1 MPIGRY
7 WSSRT
12 RRSRQRE
19 KTLLPGVVKSVRSW
33 SIGTKLALTLC
44 AVVFLT
50 ALALLLVQHYL
61 ARSYLEREAHHSLRL
76 YLSLA
81 LEALAVSDK
90 DEGELPRVLSRL
102 SSRLRK
108 EGSAVEGLT
117 IYAISQEGQ
126 LILPAGLKERHLP
139 TQAHLLDMVRLG
151 KGRLQVAVGDEE
163 AWIYFQRSSGEG
175 PVVVVQG
182 LRRDLVGKDLARLWL
197 WSCGVSLAL
206 ALSFVV
212 VGILLA
218 RREILAPLQKLTHEG
233 ERMMTGDLT
242 PPEPLPGRNDELG
255 RLSQVLTRLA
265 ETISRTLREAKESQ
279 ERFHRLFT
287 DSRDAAFIAGK
298 RGRLID
304 VNPAAVAMFGFDNR
318 EEMLELP
325 GDKAWF
331 RYPAERRAY
340 LRNLSRHGYVQDFP
354 CTLQRHDGSSF
365 EALLTTTAVEEGKIR
380 FGLIRDVTIL
390 RRAERNLRESEA
402 RYRRLLQNAPDIIFR
417 WSLRENRFQYLSP
430 ALKDIL
436 GFKPAELMKN
446 PRLFF
451 EAVESPWREQLYQAQ
466 ERLASSQA
474 QNFELE
480 FRVRTKG
487 GKIRWLR
494 ERAVLVRDHR
504 GRPEAIEGLA
514 TDITESRRLQKE
526 LVQGRR
532 MVEATLQGL
541 PVAVLVI
548 DRDHKVVHW
557 NRAMT
562 ALTGVDGRERVG
574 TDRQWDPFYDHKRPV
589 LADLV
594 LAGDQKGMQRY
605 YADNNL
611 KPSKLVKDG
620 LEGEGFFADLG
631 GRDRHLYF
639 LAAPIR
645 DEEGEVMMAVETLVD
660 LSDKRRLEEEL
671 TRLSMTDELTGLYNQ
686 RFFYATLNREV
697 EASRRYRH
705 SLSLLML
712 DLDHFKIYNDT
723 YGHLEG
729 DRVLSACA
737 ELVRKTVRGTDLA
750 CRYGGEEFVVLLPY
764 TGLKRALVVAE
775 RVRAGI
781 ESLEFFPVV
790 PGKGLH
796 KASITASIGVARLS
810 RSWGPRELVR
820 WADQAMYEAKH
831 AGRNRV
837 AICRNNENIE
847 VIGAGAAS

>member
-1 MPIGRY
+1 M
-7 WSSRT
+7 
-12 RRSRQRE
+12 
-19 KTLLPGVVKSVRSW
+19 RSW

-44 AVVFLT
+44 GVVFFT
-50 ALALLLVQHYL
+50 ALVLLLVQHHL
-61 ARSYLEREAHHSLRL
+61 ARRHLEQEAHHSLQL

-81 LEALAVSDK
+81 LNALNTLDMTSQEADNLPAVLA
-90 DEGELPRVLSRL
+90 RL
-102 SSRLRK
+102 SSSLRQH
-108 EGSAVEGLT
+108 STTVEGLT
-117 IYAISQEGQ
+117 IYAINHEGQ
-126 LILPAGLKERHLP
+126 LILPAELKERHLP
-139 TQAHLLDMVRLG
+139 SQSHLLEMVRLG
-151 KGRLQVAVGDEE
+151 KGRLRVRVGDNE
-163 AWIYFQRSSGEG
+163 AWIYFQRSGAKG

-182 LRRDLVGKDLARLWL
+182 LRRDLVGKDLARMWV
-197 WSCGVSLAL
+197 WSWGVSLGL
-206 ALSFVV
+206 VLCFVA
-212 VGILLA
+212 VGLILA
-218 RREILAPLQKLTHEG
+218 RREILAPLQKLTQEG

-242 PPEPLPGRNDELG
+242 PPEPLAGRNDELG

-265 ETISRTLREAKESQ
+265 HTISRTLREARESQ
-279 ERFHRLFT
+279 HRFQRLFT
-287 DSRDAAFIAGK
+287 DSRDAAFIAD
-298 RGRLID
+298 RHGRLTD
-304 VNPAAVAMFGFDNR
+304 VNPAAVAMFGFESR
-318 EEMLELP
+318 AEMLTQP
-325 GDKAWF
+325 GDKSWF
-331 RYPAERRAY
+331 RHPAERRAY
-340 LRNLSRHGYVQDFP
+340 LRNLARHGYVQDFP
-354 CTLQRHDGSSF
+354 CTLQRRDGSSF
-365 EALLTTTAVEEGKIR
+365 DALLTATVVKERGIR
-380 FGLIRDVTIL
+380 FGLIRDVTVL
-390 RRAERNLRESEA
+390 RRAEQKLRESEA

-417 WSLRENRFQYLSP
+417 WSLTQHRFEYLSP
-430 ALKDIL
+430 ALEEIL
-436 GFKPAELMKN
+436 GFTPEELMKN
-446 PRLFF
+446 PRTFF
-451 EAVESPWREQLYQAQ
+451 EAVPPPWREQLREAQ
-466 ERLASSQA
+466 QLLAASQA
-474 QNFELE
+474 QSFELE
-480 FRVRTKG
+480 FKIHTRG
-487 GKIRWLR
+487 GKTRWLR
-494 ERAVLVRDHR
+494 ERAVLVRDHK

-526 LVQGRR
+526 LVRGRR
-532 MVEATLQGL
+532 MMEATLQGL
-541 PVAVLVI
+541 PMAVLVV

-562 ALTGVDGRERVG
+562 ALTGVEGRERVG

-594 LAGDQKGMQRY
+594 LEGDREAMQRY
-605 YADNNL
+605 YADHNL

-620 LEGEGFFADLG
+620 LEGEQFFPDLG

-645 DEEGEVMMAVETLVD
+645 DEDGEVIMAVETLVD

-712 DLDHFKIYNDT
+712 DLDHFKVYNDT

-737 ELVRKTVRGTDLA
+737 ELVRKMVRGTDLA

-781 ESLEFFPVV
+781 EALEFFPVV

-796 KASITASIGVARLS
+796 KAYITASIGVARLNRKWS
-810 RSWGPRELVR
+810 PRELVR

-837 AICRNNENIE
+837 AICRDERIE
-847 VIGAGAAS
+847 VMEGGTKAAS